1 MRRMLKNVPIDC
13 FSIRF
18 LNNNNNN
25 NKLIIYSKN
34 NSTNNNIGNG
44 R

>member
-1 MRRMLKNVPIDC
+1 MLKNVPIDC

-18 LNNNNNN
+18 LNNNNNSN
-25 NKLIIYSKN
+25 NKLIIYSKY
-34 NSTNNNIGNG
+34 NSTNNNIGND